1 MNTNISSLQTIVA
14 AIQNSESVV
23 SVIPITKEMET
34 VGYTIVFSKGGSV
47 TVYYGYNGVIGE
59 AGQEDSGAIPM
70 IGVKK
75 DADDIYYWT
84 LNGEFIVIDGEKRP
98 VYGLVNG
105 STSDSVVPRL
115 KLENNDWYVTYDN
128 GRTWERLGSAQ
139 GSKDGTMIRDI
150 SQDDD
155 FVYVT
160 LDDGEVI
167 TIAKEKKFDLVFAQ
181 TTDIGYMPGIGA
193 KVNFTLTG
201 DYAGVVVESVGDG
214 GWKSRVCMNS
224 DSEGYVDV
232 TAPDGETTGKVLVF
246 ASDKKGYSTVKVL
259 TFVDGVLQISSAQ
272 SFSRVDGK
280 AQRLELSLHT
290 NIGEYTVSIPESAKT
305 WITVVDT
312 RSGIVK
318 TN

>member
-1 MNTNISSLQTIVA
+1 MKKILIFLSAITLANCSDSYDDSKLWDSVNGLENRVTKLEELCKQMNTNISSLQTIVA

-23 SVIPITKEMET
+23 SVIPITKQTET

-105 STSDSVVPRL
+105 STSDSVAPRL

-139 GSKDGTMIRDI
+139 GSKDGAMIRDI
-150 SQDDD
+150 S
-155 FVYVT
+155 
-160 LDDGEVI
+160 
-167 TIAKEKKFDLVFAQ
+167 
-181 TTDIGYMPGIGA
+181 
-193 KVNFTLTG
+193 
-201 DYAGVVVESVGDG
+201 
-214 GWKSRVCMNS
+214 
-224 DSEGYVDV
+224 
-232 TAPDGETTGKVLVF
+232 
-246 ASDKKGYSTVKVL
+246 
-259 TFVDGVLQISSAQ
+259 
-272 SFSRVDGK
+272 
-280 AQRLELSLHT
+280 
-290 NIGEYTVSIPESAKT
+290 
-305 WITVVDT
+305 
-312 RSGIVK
+312 
-318 TN
+318 